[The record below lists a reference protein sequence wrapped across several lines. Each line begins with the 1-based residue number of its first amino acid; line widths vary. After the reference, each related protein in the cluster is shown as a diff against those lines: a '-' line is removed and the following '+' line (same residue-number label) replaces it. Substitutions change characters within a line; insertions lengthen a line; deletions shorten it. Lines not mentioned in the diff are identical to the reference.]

1 MEIVFRRSY
10 KADVKIKDNDARA
23 LMSYLLNNDSVNVA
37 KLVNVYM
44 ESAYSSYS
52 NEKTQAIMEGI
63 SIRRNA

>member
-1 MEIVFRRSY
+1 M
-10 KADVKIKDNDARA
+10 ADVKIKDNDARA

-37 KLVNVYM
+37 KVVNVYM

>member
-1 MEIVFRRSY
+1 M
-10 KADVKIKDNDARA
+10 ADVKIKDNDARA

>member
-1 MEIVFRRSY
+1 M
-10 KADVKIKDNDARA
+10 ADVKIKDNDDRA

>member
-1 MEIVFRRSY
+1 M
-10 KADVKIKDNDARA
+10 ADVKIKDNDTRA

-52 NEKTQAIMEGI
+52 KEKTQAIMEGI
-63 SIRRNA
+63 STRRKA